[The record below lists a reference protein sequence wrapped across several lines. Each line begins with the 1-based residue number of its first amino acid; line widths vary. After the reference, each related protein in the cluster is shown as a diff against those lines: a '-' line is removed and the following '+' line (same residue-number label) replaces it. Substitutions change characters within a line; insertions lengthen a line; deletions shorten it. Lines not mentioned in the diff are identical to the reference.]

1 MTKTDSRSGTS
12 ATKASGNVVK
22 LSKQSKRDAPA
33 DAAEFVREHPLLVV
47 AGGIALGAVAAALL
61 PKGTTRRLAR
71 RAAGLAEVASA
82 AGMLFGRR
90 VRDAAAAGG
99 SDLRERGEAMADR
112 LERFGETASDRIDQ
126 LGGAASTRMGKL
138 IDPVE
143 SAAATVVR
151 KAAELRS
158 RARR

>member
-1 MTKTDSRSGTS
+1 
-12 ATKASGNVVK
+12 
-22 LSKQSKRDAPA
+22 
-33 DAAEFVREHPLLVV
+33 
-47 AGGIALGAVAAALL
+47 
-61 PKGTTRRLAR
+61 
-71 RAAGLAEVASA
+71 
-82 AGMLFGRR
+82 MLFGRR
-90 VRDAAAAGG
+90 VRDTAEASG
-99 SDLRERGEAMADR
+99 SDLRERGGAMADR